1 MEKKKEGRN
10 GKNLKLIYKF
20 NHLISKFRAQN
31 IKRKKFFAS
40 LAKQLMSACIAKKEK
55 KLCGKKE

>member
-1 MEKKKEGRN
+1 MEKREFIRRRRKKEEN

-31 IKRKKFFAS
+31 IKTQDERESAS
-40 LAKQLMSACIAKKEK
+40 LAKQLKSA
-55 KLCGKKE
+55 